1 MLKCLLKFSWMLPQF
16 SESDGKGLLTLFVQ
30 IDFIFSHLTNNHPS
44 PSPVLSAMTGAQWGY
59 IDRSGKFA
67 ISPSYEGA
75 APFFARLPFMI
86 AFALF
91 CAGCDEGS
99 GTQPGREAMNIEN
112 PSIHIH
118 AASHTP
124 FDEIREAPL
133 H

>member
-1 MLKCLLKFSWMLPQF
+1 MRRVRCEHNARGGSTTRLLCF
-16 SESDGKGLLTLFVQ
+16 DKG
-30 IDFIFSHLTNNHPS
+30 NHS
-44 PSPVLSAMTGAQWGY
+44 N
-59 IDRSGKFA
+59 
-67 ISPSYEGA
+67 
-75 APFFARLPFMI
+75 LPFMI

-99 GTQPGREAMNIEN
+99 GTQPGREAMNVEN

-118 AASHTP
+118 AASHMP